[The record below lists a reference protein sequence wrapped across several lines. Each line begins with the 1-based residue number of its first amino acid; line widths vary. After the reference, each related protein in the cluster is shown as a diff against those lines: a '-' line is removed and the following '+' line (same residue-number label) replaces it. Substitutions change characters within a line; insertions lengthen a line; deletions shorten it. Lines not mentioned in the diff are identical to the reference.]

1 MGNTESTTLFPGTSV
16 TPGDSHPWR
25 RPAFCRRS
33 GHRNPSKFFLPTRI
47 SKARRATDSSLLRI
61 QVTPEIGTSRICL
74 KIDIVIIIVIVISKF
89 LKRYLK
95 AKRTT
100 APAYSRALRLIKGG
114 FQRGVKKSSGPPG
127 ARSPSLLELATKASH
142 SSLTFDASCWS
153 NLRH

>member
-114 FQRGVKKSSGPPG
+114 FQRGVKKSSGPISRVPG
-127 ARSPSLLELATKASH
+127 GDRVAVRVVVVEMGMGNDQKSQGRSY
-142 SSLTFDASCWS
+142 
-153 NLRH
+153 